1 MIQWNPYKATPKLY
15 GLSRQVV
22 FHDTENKHNLMKTVL
37 DKLQNICVFIKTSL
51 VSLYRFYY
59 NNNDDNNNDQK
70 IINHFISDLMSMCL
84 LNEMGTLRKSNR

>member
-1 MIQWNPYKATPKLY
+1 MIQWNPYKATPKFY

-22 FHDTENKHNLMKTVL
+22 FHDTENKHNFMKTVL

-51 VSLYRFYY
+51 VSLYRFYC
-59 NNNDDNNNDQK
+59 NNNDDNNNGQK

-84 LNEMGTLRKSNR
+84 LNEMSTLRKSNR